1 MANMLVVYYSSWGHV
16 EQMAY
21 AQAEGVAKVEGMK
34 VVVKRVAELVPP
46 DIARQFNFKLDQPAP
61 VADPG
66 ELGDYDGILFGT
78 PTRFGN
84 MCAQMR
90 NFLDQTGPLWAKNAL
105 LGKVAKRLHLHSEP
119 AWRAGNYDYVLPHDA
134 TASRDDHRGPAVH
147 GAWHHDPEGGDR
159 RYALWRE
166 QHYRSRRGVADADRT
181 RARDVPVPGRTRRVH
196 RARPRRRPRGREAM
210 NPELTGK
217 TQAAGRDEAT
227 PFRFYDNRQKYLA
240 FVNTCNEKSAV
251 AQRAAI
257 ELRHVRP
264 TPPALRIFDAGM
276 GDATVLSRIMRHAH
290 AQVPTVP
297 LMVVAKE
304 ISLEDV
310 RLGLEKMPDRFL
322 EHPPTVLVITN
333 LNYSEAPRLMPRDI
347 HSAAAL
353 NWHEVRLKGQTS
365 HDYAAQIEEL
375 ATTLAF
381 GWQTKP
387 SPKTGNPVY
396 VRPSVLVVYRED
408 HKFLLD
414 RVIPKPGQTFESYDL
429 IIASQ
434 PWRARMS
441 AKFKAEKVLAP
452 LSRSLAPNGRLL
464 IIQSYG
470 RDPALEIV
478 QKLWPD
484 ENPFK
489 VDRRQLLA
497 ALKTELGREASE
509 FNLAAPADDK
519 AIFRYEMH
527 TLPNEIGDRIG
538 TSTLFAA
545 WNAAIYV
552 NQIEEERL
560 DEVVTTGAYL
570 DATQSV
576 LQKHGGLWFNDETFV
591 VTRRQK

>member
-1 MANMLVVYYSSWGHV
+1 VS
-16 EQMAY
+16 
-21 AQAEGVAKVEGMK
+21 
-34 VVVKRVAELVPP
+34 P
-46 DIARQFNFKLDQPAP
+46 
-61 VADPG
+61 
-66 ELGDYDGILFGT
+66 
-78 PTRFGN
+78 
-84 MCAQMR
+84 
-90 NFLDQTGPLWAKNAL
+90 
-105 LGKVAKRLHLHSEP
+105 
-119 AWRAGNYDYVLPHDA
+119 
-134 TASRDDHRGPAVH
+134 
-147 GAWHHDPEGGDR
+147 
-159 RYALWRE
+159 
-166 QHYRSRRGVADADRT
+166 
-181 RARDVPVPGRTRRVH
+181 
-196 RARPRRRPRGREAM
+196 
-210 NPELTGK
+210 GK
-217 TQAAGRDEAT
+217 TAKPQAAPAEAAT

-251 AQRAAI
+251 AQRAAL

-276 GDATVLSRIMRHAH
+276 GDATVLARILRHAH
-290 AQVPTVP
+290 AQFPTVP
-297 LMVVAKE
+297 VLAVAKE

-322 EHPPTVLVITN
+322 EHPATVLVITN
-333 LNYSEAPRLMPRDI
+333 LNYSEAPGLMPRDI
-347 HSAAAL
+347 RAAAAL

-365 HDYAAQIEEL
+365 NEYAEQIEEL
-375 ATTLAF
+375 APTLAL

-429 IIASQ
+429 IVASQ

-441 AKFKAEKVLAP
+441 ATFKAEKVLAP
-452 LSRSLAPNGRLL
+452 LSRSLAAGGRLL
-464 IIQSYG
+464 VIQSHG
-470 RDPALEIV
+470 RDPALEII
-478 QKLWPD
+478 QRLWPD
-484 ENPFK
+484 ENPFQ

-497 ALKTELGREASE
+497 ALKSELGREAAD
-509 FNLAAPADDK
+509 FNLAVPADDK
-519 AIFRYEMH
+519 SIFRYEMH
-527 TLPNEIGDRIG
+527 TLPTEIGDRIG

-560 DEVVTTGAYL
+560 DEVVNTGAYL
-570 DATQSV
+570 DATQGV

>member
-1 MANMLVVYYSSWGHV
+1 MSPG
-16 EQMAY
+16 Q
-21 AQAEGVAKVEGMK
+21 
-34 VVVKRVAELVPP
+34 VK
-46 DIARQFNFKLDQPAP
+46 
-61 VADPG
+61 
-66 ELGDYDGILFGT
+66 
-78 PTRFGN
+78 
-84 MCAQMR
+84 
-90 NFLDQTGPLWAKNAL
+90 
-105 LGKVAKRLHLHSEP
+105 
-119 AWRAGNYDYVLPHDA
+119 
-134 TASRDDHRGPAVH
+134 
-147 GAWHHDPEGGDR
+147 
-159 RYALWRE
+159 
-166 QHYRSRRGVADADRT
+166 
-181 RARDVPVPGRTRRVH
+181 
-196 RARPRRRPRGREAM
+196 
-210 NPELTGK
+210 K
-217 TQAAGRDEAT
+217 TQAAGEGST

-251 AQRAAI
+251 AHRAAL

-264 TPPALRIFDAGM
+264 VPPALRLFDAGM
-276 GDATVLSRIMRHAH
+276 GDATVLARMMRHAH
-290 AQVPTVP
+290 AQFPTVP

-322 EHPPTVLVITN
+322 EHPATVLVITN
-333 LNYSEAPRLMPRDI
+333 LNYAEAPRLMPRDI
-347 HSAAAL
+347 HAAAAL

-365 HDYAAQIEEL
+365 DAYAEQIEEL
-375 ATTLAF
+375 AGMLAV

-387 SPKTGNPVY
+387 SARTGNPVY

-408 HKFLLD
+408 HRFLLD

-429 IIASQ
+429 VLASQ

-452 LSRSLAPNGRLL
+452 LARSLAPNGRLL
-464 IIQSYG
+464 VIQSYG
-470 RDPALEIV
+470 HDPALEII
-478 QKLWPD
+478 QRLWPD
-484 ENPFK
+484 ENPFQ

-497 ALKTELGREASE
+497 ALKAELGREAGDFS
-509 FNLAAPADDK
+509 LAVPPDDK
-519 AIFRYEMH
+519 SIFRYEMH

-570 DATQSV
+570 DATQQV